1 MFERVL
7 NTSLK
12 LDIKQQ
18 VNSLLKAL
26 LDWSFFNKNDISVPL
41 TQIDSDEAA
50 PRCPVRQLLLVFLGK
65 LIGKHLCGTL
75 FLIKF
80 QAFTLIETPAR
91 KFSCR
96 FLQILKE
103 HLYLKNNSRRLF
115 LQIQYRLIAIKI
127 QIVFKLNWIF
137 KVNSR
142 KSVSFRLLVFSSLF
156 FFVSK
161 KGELYEYKSTS
172 EVGTSP
178 NSGKASQFVFIGTF
192 QKLSLKIVVF
202 CCFF

>member
-103 HLYLKNNSRRLF
+103 HVYLKNNSRRLF

-142 KSVSFRLLVFSSLF
+142 KSVFPFVSFLFPF
-156 FFVSK
+156 FFLFLRKESYMNIKALQKSVHLQIREKLVS
-161 KGELYEYKSTS
+161 
-172 EVGTSP
+172 
-178 NSGKASQFVFIGTF
+178 
-192 QKLSLKIVVF
+192 LSLLGHFKNF
-202 CCFF
+202 L

>member
-1 MFERVL
+1 MFETVL

-142 KSVSFRLLVFSSLF
+142 KSVFFRLLVFSSVF
-156 FFVSK
+156 FFC
-161 KGELYEYKSTS
+161 L
-172 EVGTSP
+172 
-178 NSGKASQFVFIGTF
+178 
-192 QKLSLKIVVF
+192 
-202 CCFF
+202 

>member
-50 PRCPVRQLLLVFLGK
+50 PRCPVRKLLLVFLGK

-156 FFVSK
+156 FF
-161 KGELYEYKSTS
+161 
-172 EVGTSP
+172 
-178 NSGKASQFVFIGTF
+178 
-192 QKLSLKIVVF
+192 
-202 CCFF
+202 CF

>member
-103 HLYLKNNSRRLF
+103 HVYLKNNSGRLF

-142 KSVSFRLLVFSSLF
+142 KSVFPFVSFLFPF
-156 FFVSK
+156 FFFFLRKESYMNIKALQKSVHLQIREKLVS
-161 KGELYEYKSTS
+161 
-172 EVGTSP
+172 
-178 NSGKASQFVFIGTF
+178 
-192 QKLSLKIVVF
+192 LSLLGHFKNF
-202 CCFF
+202 L